1 MRNSRTCLIGL
12 SVLLAGCNLP
22 ERVANIGRVPPLSP
36 IENPT
41 QAPGY
46 QPVSLPMP
54 APEPLVSAQPNS
66 LWRTGAKG
74 FFRDLRARRVGD
86 VLTVSVVIDDKAQ
99 LDNESRRQRDYSDG
113 VDFSDFFGIQN
124 KLNDWL
130 PSPVDPSQLVN
141 IGSALDSQGKGNVD
155 RKEQIVVNVAAVITQ
170 VLPNGNL
177 VLEGKQEVRV
187 NYEVREVLVHG
198 VIRPEDITPRNT
210 IPHDKI
216 AELRVSYGGRGQI
229 SDVQQPRYGAQLLD
243 MLLPY

>member
-113 VDFSDFFGIQN
+113 VISATSSASRTSSTTGCRARSIPRSWSTSAA
-124 KLNDWL
+124 LSTARARAMSTARSRSSST
-130 PSPVDPSQLVN
+130 SP
-141 IGSALDSQGKGNVD
+141 
-155 RKEQIVVNVAAVITQ
+155 R
-170 VLPNGNL
+170 
-177 VLEGKQEVRV
+177 
-187 NYEVREVLVHG
+187 
-198 VIRPEDITPRNT
+198 
-210 IPHDKI
+210 
-216 AELRVSYGGRGQI
+216 
-229 SDVQQPRYGAQLLD
+229 
-243 MLLPY
+243 